1 MDTFSY
7 RDGELFAEGVALS
20 RIAER
25 FGTPTYVYSR
35 AHIEA
40 QYRAYADALAGMP
53 HLVCFAVKANSNLGV
68 LNVLARLG
76 AGFDIVSRGEL
87 ERVLAAGGDPAKVVF
102 SGVGKTRD
110 DMRRALE
117 VGVHCFNVESG
128 EELERLQRV
137 AAELGV
143 KAPVSLR
150 VNPDVDAQTH
160 PYISTGLKENKFGI
174 AIDEAEA
181 VYARAAELDHLEVI
195 GVDCHIGSQLTQLEP
210 FLDALER
217 LLGLVDRLAG
227 KGIGIRHLD
236 LGGGLGVRY
245 RDEQP
250 PLAGDYI
257 RAIRE
262 RLHGRDLTLVFEPGR
277 SIVANAGVLLTRV
290 EYLKHTEHKDF
301 AIVDA
306 AMNDLIRPALYQA
319 WMDVQAVRPRDAAP
333 RRYDLVGPI
342 CETGDFL
349 AKDRDLALAEG
360 DLLAVRS
367 AGAYGFVMSSNYN
380 TRGRA
385 AEVLVSGTTSTLIRR
400 RETVGR
406 GRGIRVDQFPRAL
419 EPEPQRS
426 QRRSELVRGVGRE
439 GPLLID
445 HAGQSIG
452 HRVERSRESSNLGRA
467 GRVVRAGTEVAR
479 GEHLRHA
486 LEQPQPARDR
496 IREHE
501 PGESGEQGRCQRN
514 GPEYLQPCSDGI
526 GDDGQGIGQAHC
538 SRHIL
543 AGEHRHGD
551 VHQLLLERPGVTSTR
566 LDGAAQGRRN
576 LRS

>member
-1 MDTFSY
+1 MQAFHN
-7 RDGELFAEGVALS
+7 RDGQLFAEGVALS
-20 RIAER
+20 AIAER

-87 ERVLAAGGDPAKVVF
+87 ERVLAAGGEPGKIVF

-117 VGVHCFNVESG
+117 VGVHCFNIESVD
-128 EELERLQRV
+128 ELERLQLV
-137 AAELGV
+137 AAELD
-143 KAPVSLR
+143 KTASISLR
-150 VNPDVDAQTH
+150 VNPDVDAGTH

-174 AIDEAEA
+174 DIEQAPA
-181 VYARAAELDHLEVI
+181 VYARAAELANLRIV
-195 GVDCHIGSQLTQLEP
+195 GVDCHIGSQLTSLPP

-217 LLGLVDRLAG
+217 LLALIDQLAAQ
-227 KGIGIRHLD
+227 GIQIQHLD
-236 LGGGLGVRY
+236 LGGGLGVQY

-257 RAIRE
+257 AAVRE
-262 RLHGRDLTLVFEPGR
+262 RLKGRALALVFEPGR

-301 AIVDA
+301 AIIDA

-319 WMDVQAVRPRDAAP
+319 WMDVVPVSPREGEARA
-333 RRYDLVGPI
+333 YDLVGPI

-349 AKDRDLALAEG
+349 AKNRELVLEEG
-360 DLLAVRS
+360 DLLAVCS

-385 AEVLVSGTTSTLIRR
+385 AEVLVDGEQACEVRR
-400 RETVGR
+400 RET
-406 GRGIRVDQFPRAL
+406 L
-419 EPEPQRS
+419 E
-426 QRRSELVRGVGRE
+426 ELY
-439 GPLLID
+439 
-445 HAGQSIG
+445 A
-452 HRVERSRESSNLGRA
+452 
-467 GRVVRAGTEVAR
+467 
-479 GEHLRHA
+479 
-486 LEQPQPARDR
+486 
-496 IREHE
+496 
-501 PGESGEQGRCQRN
+501 GESLL
-514 GPEYLQPCSDGI
+514 PE
-526 GDDGQGIGQAHC
+526 
-538 SRHIL
+538 
-543 AGEHRHGD
+543 
-551 VHQLLLERPGVTSTR
+551 
-566 LDGAAQGRRN
+566 
-576 LRS
+576 